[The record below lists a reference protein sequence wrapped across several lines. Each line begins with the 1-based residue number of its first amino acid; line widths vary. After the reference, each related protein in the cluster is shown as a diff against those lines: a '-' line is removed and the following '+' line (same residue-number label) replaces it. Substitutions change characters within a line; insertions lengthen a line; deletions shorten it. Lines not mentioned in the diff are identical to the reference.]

1 MDRTAGR
8 RRRIPDSLDASVG
21 KHYLGRGQTEEVAM
35 SLHLVGLLVLGLA
48 AGVLAGLA
56 GVGGGI
62 IIVPA
67 LVFIFGFSQHLA
79 QGTSLAVLIPP
90 VGLLAMLQYYK
101 KGDVDLKAAALI
113 AGGLLLGSLLG
124 AKIALGLPQ
133 GVLKK
138 VFGGI
143 LLLASMRYLLMK

>member
-1 MDRTAGR
+1 MT
-8 RRRIPDSLDASVG
+8 
-21 KHYLGRGQTEEVAM
+21 
-35 SLHLVGLLVLGLA
+35 LHWIGLLVLGLA

-67 LVFIFGFSQHLA
+67 LVFLFGFSQHLA

-90 VGLLAMLQYYK
+90 VGLLAMIQYYK
-101 KGDVDLKAAALI
+101 TGDVDLRAAALI
-113 AGGLLLGSLLG
+113 AGGLLLGSIFG
-124 AKIALGLPQ
+124 AKLALDLPQ
-133 GVLKK
+133 ATLKK

-143 LLLASMRYLLMK
+143 LLLASMRYLLIK